1 MLARGAET
9 LQEGKMGLLDIL
21 NGMQNGPRGPST
33 PSAQGQ
39 DQGGMSP
46 ITMAILALL
55 AYKAVKHIGGGQPHA
70 APAPAPAP
78 SPNTVNAGL
87 PGGDMGGGLGDLLK
101 GGLGGLLAGGAA
113 GSVISGGLGDL
124 LKQFQQNG
132 QGDTANSWVGKGE
145 NKPIA
150 PGDLANALGAD
161 QIDSLASQTGLPRDD
176 LLSGLSRYLPGVI
189 DHLTPEGRLP
199 TEEELSDRI

>member
-1 MLARGAET
+1 
-9 LQEGKMGLLDIL
+9 MGLLDIL

-33 PSAQGQ
+33 PGAQ
-39 DQGGMSP
+39 DQDKGGMSP

-55 AYKAVKHIGGGQPHA
+55 AYKAVKHIGGGQPNA
-70 APAPAPAP
+70 APTPAP
-78 SPNTVNAGL
+78 SPNTVNAGR

-150 PGDLANALGAD
+150 PGDLASALGAD

>member
-1 MLARGAET
+1 
-9 LQEGKMGLLDIL
+9 MGLLDIL
-21 NGMQNGPRGPST
+21 NGMQNGPRGQST
-33 PSAQGQ
+33 PSAQ
-39 DQGGMSP
+39 DSGGMSP

-55 AYKAVKHIGGGQPHA
+55 AYKAVKHIGGGQPNA
-70 APAPAPAP
+70 APAPTPAP

-87 PGGDMGGGLGDLLK
+87 PGGSSVGGGLGDLLK

-150 PGDLANALGAD
+150 PGDLANALGAN
-161 QIDSLASQTGLPRDD
+161 QIDSLASQSGLSRDE
-176 LLSGLSRYLPGVI
+176 LLSGLSQYLPGVV
-189 DHLTPEGRLP
+189 DHLTPDGRLP
-199 TEEELSDRI
+199 TEQELSGRI

>member
-1 MLARGAET
+1 MFARRGWHAEET
-9 LQEGKMGLLDIL
+9 TMGLLDIL

-33 PSAQGQ
+33 PSA
-39 DQGGMSP
+39 DDKGGMSP

-55 AYKAVKHIGGGQPHA
+55 AYKAVKHIGGGQPNA
-70 APAPAPAP
+70 APAPAP

-87 PGGDMGGGLGDLLK
+87 PGGGMGGLGDLLK

-132 QGDTANSWVGKGE
+132 QGDTANSWVSKGD
-145 NKPIA
+145 NKAIA
-150 PGDLANALGAD
+150 PGDLGQALGLD
-161 QIDSLASQTGLPRDD
+161 QINTLTART
-176 LLSGLSRYLPGVI
+176 GLSRDELLKGLSQYLPDVI
-189 DHLTPEGRLP
+189 NHLTPDGRLP
-199 TEEELSDRI
+199 TEHEVAKRI

>member
-1 MLARGAET
+1 
-9 LQEGKMGLLDIL
+9 MGLLDIL

-33 PSAQGQ
+33 PSA
-39 DQGGMSP
+39 DDKGGMSP

-55 AYKAVKHIGGGQPHA
+55 AYKAVKHIGGGQPNA
-70 APAPAPAP
+70 APAPSPAP

-87 PGGDMGGGLGDLLK
+87 PGGSMGGGLGGGLGDLLK

-150 PGDLANALGAD
+150 PGDLANALGAN
-161 QIDSLASQTGLPRDD
+161 QIDSLASQTGLSRDD
-176 LLSGLSRYLPGVI
+176 LLSGLSQYLPGVI

-199 TEEELSDRI
+199 TEHEVSSRI